1 MDEFEALLEAN
12 RLSVER
18 YVKFRV
24 SGPDAEDIL
33 QETYLAAYGA
43 FPRLQDRAAF
53 LPWLLTIARNKWRDW
68 YRKQARRP
76 ETPVEELPD
85 VIQDQ
90 APDTAVEE
98 TLDRLS
104 DRDARMLRLFYL
116 ERLPQ
121 REIAALLRIP
131 PGTVKSRLSVA
142 RDRFRSAYPYPPKGE
157 KKMKKLPI
165 LLPPYEIDWRDE
177 APFDVVW
184 EEMLGWGIVPRLGET
199 LVWGMYDLPSR
210 KLDVAYDMAVTGRA
224 RVHGLEGVSFTARVI
239 EPRPELEAGDLMIGP
254 VENSGAKEE
263 VWTFVGQLK
272 DGYTRFLSAERMED
286 GVRTLTTFLD
296 GEAFMANWGF
306 GEDNR
311 GNPTHLTA
319 RGLIRREGEDYTARR
334 GDALDVVGRCR
345 LTLDGKEHD
354 CIAVMDLSSAG
365 EGVTSLQFLNREGRT
380 VLWQRYN
387 RDDWELS
394 RYGKRWSVLL
404 PDNDRI
410 TVDGQTYVHWY
421 DCLYRR

>member
-116 ERLPQ
+116 N
-121 REIAALLRIP
+121 
-131 PGTVKSRLSVA
+131 GC
-142 RDRFRSAYPYPPKGE
+142 
-157 KKMKKLPI
+157 
-165 LLPPYEIDWRDE
+165 
-177 APFDVVW
+177 
-184 EEMLGWGIVPRLGET
+184 
-199 LVWGMYDLPSR
+199 PS
-210 KLDVAYDMAVTGRA
+210 GR
-224 RVHGLEGVSFTARVI
+224 
-239 EPRPELEAGDLMIGP
+239 
-254 VENSGAKEE
+254 
-263 VWTFVGQLK
+263 
-272 DGYTRFLSAERMED
+272 
-286 GVRTLTTFLD
+286 
-296 GEAFMANWGF
+296 
-306 GEDNR
+306 
-311 GNPTHLTA
+311 
-319 RGLIRREGEDYTARR
+319 
-334 GDALDVVGRCR
+334 
-345 LTLDGKEHD
+345 
-354 CIAVMDLSSAG
+354 
-365 EGVTSLQFLNREGRT
+365 
-380 VLWQRYN
+380 
-387 RDDWELS
+387 
-394 RYGKRWSVLL
+394 
-404 PDNDRI
+404 
-410 TVDGQTYVHWY
+410 
-421 DCLYRR
+421 